1 MSRVYATVFQPGQ
14 ESVTLNVSKE
24 KKKNSCQTKYNE
36 CVFLKDNKD
45 GRRSKNFI
53 T

>member
-24 KKKNSCQTKYNE
+24 KKKILAKQNITS
-36 CVFLKDNKD
+36 VF
-45 GRRSKNFI
+45 S
-53 T
+53 